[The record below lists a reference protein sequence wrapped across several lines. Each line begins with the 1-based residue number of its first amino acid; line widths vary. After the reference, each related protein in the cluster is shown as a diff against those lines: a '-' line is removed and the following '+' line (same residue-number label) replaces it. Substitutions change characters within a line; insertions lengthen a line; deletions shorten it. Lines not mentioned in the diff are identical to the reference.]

1 MATSLADSPPALPP
15 GEQAPPNGSNGP
27 APEPPAGSAPVAPPE
42 RACASCAAPM
52 ATGQDWCLECGAGA
66 PGSLGTRSWRSAAA
80 IAGLVT
86 VLVLGAAAAA
96 VAALTKGHAKP
107 PVVIRTVAQVPAPT
121 TPAPTTPGV
130 GTTAPATPGTV
141 PGAKLKLPLS
151 TVKPPKIPLTQVTPK
166 ASETPTATP
175 PAETKATTPTS
186 STPTGTTPTSGSG
199 EKTNEE
205 SQQAAILLDTNAA
218 STYNPYEYPA
228 SGFGDPSLAI
238 DGDTSTAWTA
248 AVNPATAPKMAQ
260 GLLINLKGKQKIS
273 ALQLVTA
280 TPGIRVQ
287 VYGANV
293 ATAPT
298 SITDPAW
305 VRLSPPRTV
314 KKRRLRMSLR
324 DSSKA
329 FQFVTVWIS
338 QAPASAVGT
347 ATAPGHVDLNEVEL
361 FPTR

>member
-1 MATSLADSPPALPP
+1 M
-15 GEQAPPNGSNGP
+15 
-27 APEPPAGSAPVAPPE
+27 VA
-42 RACASCAAPM
+42 
-52 ATGQDWCLECGAGA
+52 GQDWCLECGAGA
-66 PGSLGTRSWRSAAA
+66 PGSLGTRGWRSAAT
-80 IAGLVT
+80 IAALVT
-86 VLVLGAAAAA
+86 VLVLGAVAAA
-96 VAALTKGHAKP
+96 VAALTKGHAKTA
-107 PVVIRTVAQVPAPT
+107 VVVRTVAQAPVPA
-121 TPAPTTPGV
+121 TPVPTTPGA
-130 GTTAPATPGTV
+130 GTTTPGTTGTV
-141 PGAKLKLPLS
+141 PGTKVKLPPG
-151 TVKPPKIPLTQVTPK
+151 TVIKPPKISLTQVTPK
-166 ASETPTATP
+166 ASETPTTTP

-186 STPTGTTPTSGSG
+186 TAPTSTTPTSGAGTNG

-205 SQQAAILLDTNAA
+205 SQQTAILLDTNAA
-218 STYNPYEYPA
+218 ATYNPYEYPA
-228 SGFGDPSLAI
+228 TGFGDPSLAI

-248 AVNPATAPKMAQ
+248 AVNPATAPKMAA

-273 ALQLVTA
+273 AIQLVTA
-280 TPGIRVQ
+280 TPGIRIQ

-305 VRLSPPRTV
+305 VRLSPPRTL
-314 KKRRLRMSLR
+314 KKKRLRMSLR

-347 ATAPGHVDLNEVEL
+347 AAAPGHVDVNEVEL

>member
-1 MATSLADSPPALPP
+1 MAA
-15 GEQAPPNGSNGP
+15 
-27 APEPPAGSAPVAPPE
+27 
-42 RACASCAAPM
+42 
-52 ATGQDWCLECGAGA
+52 GQDWCLECGAGA
-66 PGSLGTRSWRSAAA
+66 PGSLGGRSWRSAAT
-80 IAGLVT
+80 IAGVVT

-96 VAALTKGHAKP
+96 VAALTKGHAKT

-121 TPAPTTPGV
+121 TTAPTTPG
-130 GTTAPATPGTV
+130 TPATPGTTT
-141 PGAKLKLPLS
+141 PGTLGTAPSAKLKLPLG

-166 ASETPTATP
+166 ASETTTTTP
-175 PAETKATTPTS
+175 PETKASTPTS
-186 STPTGTTPTSGSG
+186 TTPSSPGASG

-248 AVNPATAPKMAQ
+248 AVNPSTAPKMAE

-273 ALQLVTA
+273 AIQLVTA

-293 ATAPT
+293 TTAPT
-298 SITDPAW
+298 SITDAAW

-314 KKRRLRMSLR
+314 KKKRLRMSLR
-324 DSSKA
+324 DSAKA

-347 ATAPGHVDLNEVEL
+347 AAAPGHVDLNEVEL

>member
-1 MATSLADSPPALPP
+1 MAA
-15 GEQAPPNGSNGP
+15 
-27 APEPPAGSAPVAPPE
+27 
-42 RACASCAAPM
+42 
-52 ATGQDWCLECGAGA
+52 GQDWCLECGAGA
-66 PGSLGTRSWRSAAA
+66 PGSLGSRSWRSAAT
-80 IAGLVT
+80 IAALVT

-96 VAALTKGHAKP
+96 VAALTKGHAKT
-107 PVVIRTVAQVPAPT
+107 PVVVRTVAQVPAPT
-121 TPAPTTPGV
+121 TPAPTTPGL
-130 GTTAPATPGTV
+130 GTTTPATPGTV

-166 ASETPTATP
+166 ASETATTTP
-175 PAETKATTPTS
+175 PAETKATTPS
-186 STPTGTTPTSGSG
+186 STTPTSTTPSGGSG

-228 SGFGDPSLAI
+228 TGFGDPSLAI

-248 AVNPATAPKMAQ
+248 AVNPATAPKMAE

-273 ALQLVTA
+273 AIQLVTQ
-280 TPGIRVQ
+280 TPGIRIQ
-287 VYGANV
+287 VYGANA

-305 VRLSPPRTV
+305 VRLSPPRTL
-314 KKRRLRMSLR
+314 KKKRLRMSLR

-338 QAPASAVGT
+338 QAPAAAVG
-347 ATAPGHVDLNEVEL
+347 TAPGHVDLNEVEL

>member
-1 MATSLADSPPALPP
+1 MAA
-15 GEQAPPNGSNGP
+15 
-27 APEPPAGSAPVAPPE
+27 
-42 RACASCAAPM
+42 
-52 ATGQDWCLECGAGA
+52 GQDWCLQCGAGA
-66 PGSLGTRSWRSAAA
+66 PGSLGTRSWRSAGI

-96 VAALTKGHAKP
+96 VAALTKGPSKTA
-107 PVVIRTVAQVPAPT
+107 VVVRTVAQAPTPT
-121 TPAPTTPGV
+121 TPAPTTPGAA
-130 GTTAPATPGTV
+130 TTTPSTPGTV
-141 PGAKLKLPLS
+141 PSTKLKLPS
-151 TVKPPKIPLTQVTPK
+151 ATVIKPPKIPLTQVTPK
-166 ASETPTATP
+166 ASETPPPTP
-175 PAETKATTPTS
+175 TTEAQATTPTS
-186 STPTGTTPTSGSG
+186 TTPKGTTPAGTTPSSGSGSNG

-205 SQQAAILLDTNAA
+205 TQQAAILLDTNAA

-228 SGFGDPSLAI
+228 TGFGDPSLAI
-238 DGDTSTAWTA
+238 DGDTATAWTA

-273 ALQLVTA
+273 AMQLVTA
-280 TPGIRVQ
+280 TPGIRIQ

-293 ATAPT
+293 TSAPT

-347 ATAPGHVDLNEVEL
+347 ATAPGHVDINEVEL

>member
-1 MATSLADSPPALPP
+1 MAA
-15 GEQAPPNGSNGP
+15 
-27 APEPPAGSAPVAPPE
+27 
-42 RACASCAAPM
+42 
-52 ATGQDWCLECGAGA
+52 GQDWCLECGAGA
-66 PGSLGTRSWRSAAA
+66 PGSLGTRSWRSAAT
-80 IAGLVT
+80 IAALVT

-96 VAALTKGHAKP
+96 VAALTKGHAKTA
-107 PVVIRTVAQVPAPT
+107 VVIRTVAQVPAPT
-121 TPAPTTPGV
+121 TPAPTTPGA
-130 GTTAPATPGTV
+130 GTTTPGTPGTV
-141 PGAKLKLPLS
+141 PGAKLKLPPG
-151 TVKPPKIPLTQVTPK
+151 TVIKPPKIPLTQVTPK
-166 ASETPTATP
+166 ASETPTTTP
-175 PAETKATTPTS
+175 PAETKVTTPTN
-186 STPTGTTPTSGSG
+186 TAPTSTTPTSGSGTNG

-205 SQQAAILLDTNAA
+205 SQQTAILLDTNAA

-273 ALQLVTA
+273 AIQLVTS
-280 TPGIRVQ
+280 TPGIRIQ

-305 VRLSPPRTV
+305 VRLSPPRTL
-314 KKRRLRMSLR
+314 KKKRLRMSLR

-347 ATAPGHVDLNEVEL
+347 ATAPGRVDLNEVEL

>member
-1 MATSLADSPPALPP
+1 MAA
-15 GEQAPPNGSNGP
+15 
-27 APEPPAGSAPVAPPE
+27 
-42 RACASCAAPM
+42 
-52 ATGQDWCLECGAGA
+52 GQDWCLECGAGA
-66 PGSLGTRSWRSAAA
+66 PGSLGSRSWRSAAT
-80 IAGLVT
+80 IAGIVT

-96 VAALTKGHAKP
+96 VAALTEGHSKT
-107 PVVIRTVAQVPAPT
+107 PVVIRTVAQVPATPA
-121 TPAPTTPGV
+121 PAPTTPGV
-130 GTTAPATPGTV
+130 GTTAPAAPGTV

-166 ASETPTATP
+166 ASETPTTTP

-186 STPTGTTPTSGSG
+186 TTPSSGSGTNG
-199 EKTNEE
+199 EKTNDE
-205 SQQAAILLDTNAA
+205 SQQTAILLDTNAA
-218 STYNPYEYPA
+218 ATYNPYEYPA
-228 SGFGDPSLAI
+228 TGFGDPSLAI

-248 AVNPATAPKMAQ
+248 AVNPATAPKMAE
-260 GLLINLKGKQKIS
+260 GLLINLKGRQKIS
-273 ALQLVTA
+273 AIQLVTA
-280 TPGIRVQ
+280 TPGIRIQ

-305 VRLSPPRTV
+305 VRLSPPRTL
-314 KKRRLRMSLR
+314 KKKRLRMSLR

-347 ATAPGHVDLNEVEL
+347 ATAPGHVDVNEVEL

>member
-1 MATSLADSPPALPP
+1 MAA
-15 GEQAPPNGSNGP
+15 
-27 APEPPAGSAPVAPPE
+27 
-42 RACASCAAPM
+42 
-52 ATGQDWCLECGAGA
+52 GQDWCLACGAGA
-66 PGSLGTRSWRSAAA
+66 PGSLGTRSWRSAAI
-80 IAGLVT
+80 IAGLVA

-96 VAALTKGHAKP
+96 VAALTKGHSKTA
-107 PVVIRTVAQVPAPT
+107 VVIRTVAQAPAPT
-121 TPAPTTPGV
+121 TPAPTTPGTP
-130 GTTAPATPGTV
+130 GATTPGTPGTV
-141 PGAKLKLPLS
+141 PGAKLKLPS
-151 TVKPPKIPLTQVTPK
+151 GTVIKPPKIPLTQVTPK
-166 ASETPTATP
+166 ASETPPPTP
-175 PAETKATTPTS
+175 TTEAKATTPTS
-186 STPTGTTPTSGSG
+186 TTPTSTTPSGGSG
-199 EKTNEE
+199 TNGEKPNEE
-205 SQQAAILLDTNAA
+205 TQQTAILLDTNAA

-248 AVNPATAPKMAQ
+248 AVNPATAPKMAE

-273 ALQLVTA
+273 AIQLVSA
-280 TPGIRVQ
+280 TPGIRIQ

-305 VRLSPPRTV
+305 VRLSPPRTL
-314 KKRRLRMSLR
+314 KKKRLRMSLR

-347 ATAPGHVDLNEVEL
+347 AAAPGHVDLNEVEL
-361 FPTR
+361 FPPR

>member
-1 MATSLADSPPALPP
+1 MAA
-15 GEQAPPNGSNGP
+15 
-27 APEPPAGSAPVAPPE
+27 
-42 RACASCAAPM
+42 
-52 ATGQDWCLECGAGA
+52 GQDWCLQCGAGA
-66 PGSLGTRSWRSAAA
+66 PGSLGTRSWRSAAI

-96 VAALTKGHAKP
+96 VAALTKGPSKTA
-107 PVVIRTVAQVPAPT
+107 VVVRTVAQAPAPT
-121 TPAPTTPGV
+121 TPAPTAPGAA
-130 GTTAPATPGTV
+130 TTTTGTPGTV
-141 PGAKLKLPLS
+141 PSTKLKLPS
-151 TVKPPKIPLTQVTPK
+151 GTVIKPPKIPLTQVTPK
-166 ASETPTATP
+166 ASETPPPTP
-175 PAETKATTPTS
+175 TTEAKATTPTS
-186 STPTGTTPTSGSG
+186 TTPAGTTPAGTTPSSGSGTNG

-228 SGFGDPSLAI
+228 TGFGDPSLAI

-273 ALQLVTA
+273 AIQLVTA
-280 TPGIRVQ
+280 TPGIRIQ

-293 ATAPT
+293 TSAPT

-347 ATAPGHVDLNEVEL
+347 AAAPGHVDINEVEL

>member
-1 MATSLADSPPALPP
+1 MAA
-15 GEQAPPNGSNGP
+15 
-27 APEPPAGSAPVAPPE
+27 
-42 RACASCAAPM
+42 
-52 ATGQDWCLECGAGA
+52 GQDWCLECGAGA
-66 PGSLGTRSWRSAAA
+66 PGSLGSRSWRSAAT
-80 IAGLVT
+80 IAALVT

-96 VAALTKGHAKP
+96 VAALTKGHAKTA
-107 PVVIRTVAQVPAPT
+107 VVIRTVAQAPAPT
-121 TPAPTTPGV
+121 TPAPTTPGTA
-130 GTTAPATPGTV
+130 TTTPGSSGTV
-141 PGAKLKLPLS
+141 PGAKLKLPS
-151 TVKPPKIPLTQVTPK
+151 GTVVKPPKIPLTQVTPK
-166 ASETPTATP
+166 ASETPPPTPTTEAKATP
-175 PAETKATTPTS
+175 PTSTTPTS
-186 STPTGTTPTSGSG
+186 TTPSGGSG
-199 EKTNEE
+199 TNSEKPNEE
-205 SQQAAILLDTNAA
+205 TQQSAILLDTNAA

-248 AVNPATAPKMAQ
+248 TVNPATAPKMAQ

-273 ALQLVTA
+273 AIQLVTA
-280 TPGIRVQ
+280 TPGIRIQ

-305 VRLSPPRTV
+305 VRLSPPRTL

-338 QAPASAVGT
+338 VAPASAVGT

>member
-1 MATSLADSPPALPP
+1 
-15 GEQAPPNGSNGP
+15 
-27 APEPPAGSAPVAPPE
+27 
-42 RACASCAAPM
+42 M

>member
-1 MATSLADSPPALPP
+1 MAA
-15 GEQAPPNGSNGP
+15 
-27 APEPPAGSAPVAPPE
+27 
-42 RACASCAAPM
+42 
-52 ATGQDWCLECGAGA
+52 GQDWCLQCGAGA
-66 PGSLGTRSWRSAAA
+66 PGSLGTRSWRSAGI

-96 VAALTKGHAKP
+96 VAALTKGPSKTA
-107 PVVIRTVAQVPAPT
+107 VVVRTVAQAPTPT
-121 TPAPTTPGV
+121 TPAPTTPGAA
-130 GTTAPATPGTV
+130 TTTPSTPGTV
-141 PGAKLKLPLS
+141 PSTKLKLPS
-151 TVKPPKIPLTQVTPK
+151 ATVIKPPKIPLTQVTPK
-166 ASETPTATP
+166 ASETPPPTP
-175 PAETKATTPTS
+175 TTEAQATTPTS
-186 STPTGTTPTSGSG
+186 TTPKGTTPAGTTPSSGSGSNG

-205 SQQAAILLDTNAA
+205 TQQAAILLDTNAA

-228 SGFGDPSLAI
+228 TGFGDPSLAI

-273 ALQLVTA
+273 AMQLVTA
-280 TPGIRVQ
+280 TPGIRIQ

-293 ATAPT
+293 TSAPT
-298 SITDPAW
+298 SITDSAW

-347 ATAPGHVDLNEVEL
+347 ATAPGHVDINEVEL